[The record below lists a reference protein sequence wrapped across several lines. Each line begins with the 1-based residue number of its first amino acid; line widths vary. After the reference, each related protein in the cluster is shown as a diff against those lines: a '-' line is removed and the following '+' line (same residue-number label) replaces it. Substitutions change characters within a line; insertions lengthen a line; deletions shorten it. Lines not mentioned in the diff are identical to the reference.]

1 MQIRTLKE
9 MIGNQPDDAEVEFI
23 HRTSTPRKII
33 LKVGKQ
39 CIVADLVAP

>member
-23 HRTSTPRKII
+23 KRTSTPCKII
-33 LKVGKQ
+33 FKVGKQ
-39 CIVADLVAP
+39 FIVADLVAP